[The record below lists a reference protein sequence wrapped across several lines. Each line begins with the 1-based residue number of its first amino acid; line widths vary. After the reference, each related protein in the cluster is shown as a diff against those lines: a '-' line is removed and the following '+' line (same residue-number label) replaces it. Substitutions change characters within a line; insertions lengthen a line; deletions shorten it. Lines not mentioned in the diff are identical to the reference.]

1 MASSGSCALP
11 LEMEE
16 KVEAKIEEEMG
27 EEEAEEFKKKLED
40 IVDGGGGDERAY
52 CNQALQ
58 GILGVLDWAEASGGV
73 RKVLPLCQEPIR
85 QAAA

>member
-11 LEMEE
+11 LGMEE
-16 KVEAKIEEEMG
+16 KVEEKIEEEMG

-40 IVDGGGGDERAY
+40 IVEGEAVMKRAY

-58 GILGVLDWAEASGGV
+58 GILGALDWAEAGGGV